1 MRILD
6 QTRDRPFETV
16 VIVVAPVCGALMMA
30 LDVRPPSVQQAM
42 PDLVQTGWEFGLLV
56 AGLTGL
62 LGILWPGRCATRLGI
77 ELAAILVLA
86 TVTGMYV
93 VALSTTA
100 GRQALPATSF
110 IAAVAVGSVWR
121 SLEIVLV
128 LRRLSEIGR
137 EVEHESPFGRTP

>member
-6 QTRDRPFETV
+6 QTRIRPYETV
-16 VIVVAPVCGALMMA
+16 VLLVAPVCGALMMA
-30 LDVRPPSVQQAM
+30 LDVRPPSVEQAM

-62 LGILWPGRCATRLGI
+62 LGIVWPGQCATRLGI
-77 ELAAILVLA
+77 ELAAVLILA

-100 GRQALPATSF
+100 GTQAIAATLF
-110 IAAVAVGSVWR
+110 IAAVAIGSVWR
-121 SLEIVLV
+121 SVEIVLI

-137 EVEHESPFGRTP
+137 EVERESPFGRTP